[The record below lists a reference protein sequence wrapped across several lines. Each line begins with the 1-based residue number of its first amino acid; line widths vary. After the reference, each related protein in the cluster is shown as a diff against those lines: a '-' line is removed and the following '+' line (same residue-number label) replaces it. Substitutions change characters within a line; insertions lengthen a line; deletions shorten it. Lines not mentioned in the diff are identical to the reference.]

1 MLLASTARAATLLDP
16 TPAENDFF
24 GSAVTLAGGNL
35 LVGSRFDDTAAS
47 DAGAAY
53 LLDAATG
60 ALLTTLL
67 DPAPPSTTRRSPMP
81 ARSTSST
88 PRRGRCSTRS
98 RRRTRARATSSARPW
113 PPATR

>member
-35 LVGSRFDDTAAS
+35 LVGARFDDTAAS

-53 LLDAATG
+53 LLDAASG
-60 ALLTTLL
+60 AVLTTLL
-67 DPAPPSTTRRSPMP
+67 DPLPAASGQFGTAAADAGAGLLACPP
-81 ARSTSST
+81 
-88 PRRGRCSTRS
+88 RCM
-98 RRRTRARATSSARPW
+98 TRAAPGGAAYPHH
-113 PPATR
+113 